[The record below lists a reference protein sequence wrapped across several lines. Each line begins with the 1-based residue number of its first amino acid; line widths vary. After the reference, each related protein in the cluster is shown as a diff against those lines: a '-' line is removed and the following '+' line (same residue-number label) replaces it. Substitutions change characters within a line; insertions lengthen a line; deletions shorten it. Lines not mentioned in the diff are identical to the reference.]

1 MGEASHP
8 GPAQFHVYS
17 ANVTG
22 LGNKAP
28 LLDGH
33 TAAAWCVQE
42 THLTLFGQKAFM
54 RSANFRAKE
63 NHQKPWKA
71 AWGHPC
77 PARGCSIAGGTTT
90 GTTILANQPIRS
102 MLHFLPE
109 AQKDTS
115 RLGTLWMILAS
126 CYGYARSGNHPDHL
140 EDTDWLLHPLAEHML
155 AYTHRPAILAGDMN
169 HSLTELQAIQPLL
182 QAGWI
187 DLQDWMATHQGVL
200 PQPTCKGSTRVDF
213 MLVSPGALP
222 YLTNG
227 EILPDLVPTHAVLRA
242 SFSLPTAMTANQW
255 PIPRPLPKP
264 D

>member
-63 NHQKPWKA
+63 NHQRPWKA

-77 PARGCSIAGGTTT
+77 PARGCSIPGGTTT

-102 MLHFLPE
+102 MLL
-109 AQKDTS
+109 S
-115 RLGTLWMILAS
+115 
-126 CYGYARSGNHPDHL
+126 ARSTDSHFPDHHGHYSSWHTMDDSRIVL
-140 EDTDWLLHPLAEHML
+140 WLRPKWQSSRPSGRHGLATTSIGRAHVSIYPSASHPVWGHE
-155 AYTHRPAILAGDMN
+155 
-169 HSLTELQAIQPLL
+169 
-182 QAGWI
+182 
-187 DLQDWMATHQGVL
+187 
-200 PQPTCKGSTRVDF
+200 PQS
-213 MLVSPGALP
+213 
-222 YLTNG
+222 
-227 EILPDLVPTHAVLRA
+227 H
-242 SFSLPTAMTANQW
+242 
-255 PIPRPLPKP
+255 
-264 D
+264 